1 MSFQPEEHEK
11 ENMMSRNAAERLFLQ
26 HSRERDAAH
35 AEAKRVANRIVAG
48 LHEVRT
54 ANTFAGLDLAELLHD
69 LQSSSTSCS
78 SSTWPRIG
86 RCANRRTRH
95 WGEDHRLQTG
105 ATPAFAGL
113 ILADSS

>member
-1 MSFQPEEHEK
+1 
-11 ENMMSRNAAERLFLQ
+11 MMSRNAAERLFLQ

-69 LQSSSTSCS
+69 LQSLNELQLKYL
-78 SSTWPRIG
+78 
-86 RCANRRTRH
+86 A
-95 WGEDHRLQTG
+95 EDRAVRESAHEALG
-105 ATPAFAGL
+105 
-113 ILADSS
+113 